1 MKYDYLFK
9 IVLAGDSNTGKTHF
23 FNLLSD
29 KNIDY
34 LSSTIGTDLIVYIKN
49 YLVKQYVLMY
59 GIQQGKNGFSLLFN
73 IILEK

>member
-34 LSSTIGTDLIVYIKN
+34 LSHYTTYCSIVKFFVN
-49 YLVKQYVLMY
+49 
-59 GIQQGKNGFSLLFN
+59 
-73 IILEK
+73 